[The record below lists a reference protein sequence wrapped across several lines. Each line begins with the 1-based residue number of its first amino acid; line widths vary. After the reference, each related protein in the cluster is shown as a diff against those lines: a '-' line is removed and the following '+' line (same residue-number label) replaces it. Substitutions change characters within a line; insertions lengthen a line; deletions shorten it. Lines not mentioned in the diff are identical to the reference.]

1 MLPLIHWSV
10 VLDLNRMPLPRSEQK
25 RLEHLAEL
33 KHIAEQTEPKAS
45 RPPKAEADTVTASCC
60 PQATS

>member
-10 VLDLNRMPLPRSEQK
+10 ALELSRVSLTPSEQK

-33 KHIAEQTEPKAS
+33 KQAAKQTKPKAS
-45 RPPKAEADTVTASCC
+45 RQPRAQTVTVTMPCCQAEA
-60 PQATS
+60 